1 MTSALDTIS
10 RDFSDLDAFI
20 IDIRN
25 CPGGE
30 DSTAISII
38 NRFCDRRRVGFRRQ
52 TKIGPGE
59 NDFTPLKAWHIE
71 PHGDAQFN
79 GPSSAA
85 DLRFD
90 IQRWRG
96 FRTGDQATPH
106 VTIIGE
112 HTNGIF
118 SYQLEKK
125 LPNGWRYSLSYQKYL
140 SADKVCYEGKGV
152 PVDIKLLNSK
162 ADIVRGIDPLIS
174 RALKALKIRKE
185 KSVLRRKRHR
195 GRRD

>member
-1 MTSALDTIS
+1 MLRYCRSSSCGYIRILELEGVTKRALTSALDTIS

-79 GPSSAA
+79 GPIALLTC
-85 DLRFD
+85 DLVFSGGEAFALAIR
-90 IQRWRG
+90 QLPHSPSL
-96 FRTGDQATPH
+96 ANTPMEYFH
-106 VTIIGE
+106 I
-112 HTNGIF
+112 N
-118 SYQLEKK
+118 
-125 LPNGWRYSLSYQKYL
+125 
-140 SADKVCYEGKGV
+140 
-152 PVDIKLLNSK
+152 
-162 ADIVRGIDPLIS
+162 
-174 RALKALKIRKE
+174 
-185 KSVLRRKRHR
+185 LRRSCRTAGDTPCHTRSTCQQIRCATKAR
-195 GRRD
+195 GCPSTSSY